1 MSDPTLLA
9 AALQGIT
16 MIYRTNGQAVHA
28 LAGIDLTLRQGE
40 FVCLAGPSG
49 SGKSTLLHLIGT
61 LDQPT
66 SGTIRVGEQEIS
78 GLSRQESALF
88 RRRAIGF
95 VFQTFNLVPV
105 LSAFENVEYVLLL
118 QGVETP
124 ERHQRVMAMLAA
136 VGLAELAD
144 RRVTELSGGQQQRVA
159 VARALVGNPPLVLA
173 DEPTG
178 NLDST
183 NGEAIIRLL
192 RRLNEERGTTVLYSS
207 HDPRIIAWA
216 DRVLS
221 LHDGR
226 ITEDRQQTRHP

>member
-1 MSDPTLLA
+1 MSDPAPLA
-9 AALQGIT
+9 VALQGVT
-16 MIYRTNGQAVHA
+16 MTYRTNGHAVHA

-49 SGKSTLLHLIGT
+49 SGKSTLLHLIGS

-88 RRRAIGF
+88 RRRATGF
-95 VFQTFNLVPV
+95 VFQTFNLIPV
-105 LSAFENVEYVLLL
+105 LSGFENVEYVLLL
-118 QGVETP
+118 QGVETS
-124 ERHQRVMAMLAA
+124 ERRQRVMAMLAA

-183 NGEAIIRLL
+183 NGESIIRLL

-221 LHDGR
+221 LQDGR
-226 ITEDRQQTRHP
+226 ITEDRQQTGHP